1 LKVFR
6 DSNQLL
12 HSLPCACVVLD
23 DNGIIEFANEY
34 VYPLLGYTSG
44 ELLNQSQEIFLTISS
59 RIFYQTHV
67 FPLLRLNGEV
77 KEIFLT
83 LRAKN
88 GDSVP
93 VMVNGNRVTNDN
105 VSSNVYVFF
114 PVKERKKYED
124 ELLNAKKVLQ
134 KAVEENET
142 LNRYKHELEK
152 HQLLLDR
159 QISTLSQRNQEYVQ
173 MNKVLS
179 HDMQEPLR
187 KVEIFVDIL
196 SNQSTLQVKEELAV
210 PFRKIL
216 EAVNHLKILTHCLQK
231 FVSLDSN
238 EEAVEVLHL
247 KPLFEATWNEVLLT
261 QGHTEMVLRI
271 DSIPPIEGRA
281 QLLKSLFKEL
291 LQNALQNKREGVP
304 LQLTVKSMVVE
315 VNIYQVNRDKYNYT
329 DHLRIEITDNGKGFE
344 NKYASYIFGLFNKL
358 ERKSIGTGVGLALSK
373 QIVSLHNGVISAKSS
388 PGKGTTITLILPVIQ
403 PVL

>member
-12 HSLPCACVVLD
+12 NSLPCACVVLD
-23 DNGIIEFANEY
+23 DNGIIEFANDY
-34 VYPLLGYTSG
+34 VYPLLGYTSS
-44 ELLNQSQEIFLTISS
+44 ELLNQSQEIILTISS

-77 KEIFLT
+77 KEIFLM

-93 VMVNGNRVTNDN
+93 VMVNGTRVSEEK

-142 LNRYKHELEK
+142 LNQYKLELEK

-196 SNQSTLQVKEELAV
+196 TNQSTLQVKEELAV

-238 EEAVEVLHL
+238 EEVVEVLAL
-247 KPLFEATWNEVLLT
+247 KPIFEASWNEVVRTKGDTDVAL
-261 QGHTEMVLRI
+261 HI

-291 LQNALQNKREGVP
+291 IQNAIQNQRAAVP
-304 LQLTVKSMVVE
+304 LRLTVKSVVVE
-315 VNIYQVNRDKYNYT
+315 ENIYQVNKDKYNYT
-329 DHLRIEITDNGKGFE
+329 DHLKIEITDNGKGFE
-344 NKYASYIFGLFNKL
+344 DKYASYIFGLFNKL

-373 QIVSLHNGVISAKSS
+373 QIVSLHNGVISAKSY
-388 PGKGTTITLILPVIQ
+388 PGKGTTITLILPVVQ
-403 PVL
+403 PTQ